1 MPCDVIRRYL
11 TAFHKMFKIKSE
23 IVSHMLV
30 HLQAKFGSVWANFY
44 LFMTSNVHPFFT
56 TIFFIPCCIWSPIFK
71 LLLFLSHSSV
81 LYKWPLVRK
90 LCYSLWVFYVL
101 DVCIRQRIY
110 LWAKHLCIHNL
121 LNYHVSC
128 SDDQCINSY
137 HKMSISYNSRNLMV
151 NYADVMRKFV

>member
-11 TAFHKMFKIKSE
+11 TAFHKMFKIKSG
-23 IVSHMLV
+23 IVPHMLV
-30 HLQAKFGSVWANFY
+30 HLQAKFGSVWATFY

-90 LCYSLWVFYVL
+90 LCCSLWVFMFYMFASGNVFI
-101 DVCIRQRIY
+101 CEPNIY
-110 LWAKHLCIHNL
+110 AYIICLLIDKFMPLLFIH
-121 LNYHVSC
+121 S
-128 SDDQCINSY
+128 S
-137 HKMSISYNSRNLMV
+137 
-151 NYADVMRKFV
+151 